1 MVFYKLFNMK
11 QLTYISILAAF
22 LGGLGLSSCQK
33 TYESVPL
40 GQQVTLDLAFD
51 PRDSLGKQA
60 MSYLLTTYAQS
71 FYTGHN
77 RVGGNYM
84 DAASDDAISSA
95 SGIPA
100 VQAIATGA
108 YSAASPN
115 ADDQWARDYAAIRNA
130 TVFVVYI
137 NRVPLLEKLPNGQP
151 ARAAYRSEA
160 RFLRAWLY
168 FDLLKRYGGIPLL
181 GDSIRQITDN
191 VQLPRNTFSD
201 CVNYIVSEC
210 DNIKDSL
217 RTAAMVNSTTYGRIT
232 QGAAMALKSEVLLYA
247 ASPLF
252 NGGNV
257 DASNPL
263 TGYTSYDANRWKLA
277 ADAAQDIINLS
288 AYSLMPSFNDAFTTQ
303 AAPVGTNTESICWM
317 QSGNGNSVELAN
329 APVGF
334 TSAGG
339 AGITS
344 PTQNLVDGYPT
355 DSGYAITDAAAH
367 YNPDDPYSH
376 RDPRL
381 SLTVF
386 HNGSL
391 WLNRSVQTYDGG
403 ADKPGGSVQQTKTSY
418 YMRKFMGSFESVTS
432 NPPSYFAVPHDF
444 IYYRYAGILLNY
456 AEAANEFSGPSA
468 DVYTV
473 LYALRKRAGI
483 LTGPDNT
490 YGVPQGMTQDDMRS
504 FIRNERR
511 VEMAFEEQRFWDIRR
526 WKIAAQ
532 VYNSAPL
539 GGLDIQLSS
548 GGQIF
553 YNPISVLTPVF
564 RDPQMYLYPIPY
576 SEVIKNGQM
585 KQNPLW

>member
-1 MVFYKLFNMK
+1 MKKLF
-11 QLTYISILAAF
+11 YILLLAGF
-22 LGGLGLSSCQK
+22 LGGLVLSACQK

-40 GQQVTLDLAFD
+40 GQQITLDLAFD
-51 PRDSLGKQA
+51 PLDSLGKQA
-60 MSYLLTTYAQS
+60 MVYLLTTYQQS
-71 FYTGHN
+71 FYNGHN
-77 RVGGNYM
+77 RVSGNYM
-84 DAASDDAISSA
+84 DAASDDAVSSA

-108 YSAASPN
+108 YSASLPN
-115 ADDQWARDYAAIRNA
+115 ADDRWVQDYAAIRNA
-130 TVFVVYI
+130 TVFIVYI
-137 NRVPLLEKLPNGQP
+137 NRVPMNELLPNGRP

-191 VQLPRNTFSD
+191 IQLPRNSFSD

-210 DNIKDSL
+210 DNIRDSL
-217 RTAAMVNSTTYGRIT
+217 RTAAMVNSNTYGRIT
-232 QGAAMALKSEVLLYA
+232 QGAAMALKSQVLLYA

-252 NGGNV
+252 NGGNI
-257 DASNPL
+257 DGSNPL
-263 TGYTSYDANRWKLA
+263 TGYASFDGNRWKLA
-277 ADAAQDIINLS
+277 ADAAKAVMDLG
-288 AYSLMPSFNDAFTTQ
+288 AYSLMPSFNDVFVTQ

-317 QSGNGNSVELAN
+317 QVGSPGNGVETNN

-339 AGITS
+339 NGATS
-344 PTQNLVDGYPT
+344 PTQNLVDAYTT
-355 DSGYAITDAAAH
+355 DSGYAITDANAH
-367 YNPDDPYSH
+367 YNANDPYSH

-381 SLTVF
+381 NLSVF

-391 WLNRSVQTYDGG
+391 WLNRAVQTYDGG
-403 ADKPGGSVQQTKTSY
+403 LDKPGGSVQQTKTSY
-418 YMRKFMGSFESVTS
+418 YMRKFMGAFESVS
-432 NPPSYFAVPHDF
+432 NNPPSYSGTYHDF
-444 IYYRYAGILLNY
+444 IYYRYAGMLLNY
-456 AEAANEFSGPSA
+456 AEATNEFSGPST
-468 DVYTV
+468 DVYNV

-490 YGVPQGMTQDDMRS
+490 YGVPQGITKDSMRTV
-504 FIRNERR
+504 IRNERR

-526 WKIAAQ
+526 WKIAVQ

-539 GGLDIQLSS
+539 KGMDIQLSS

-553 YNPISVLTPVF
+553 YNLVPVLTTIF

-576 SEVIKNGQM
+576 SEVIKNNQM

>member
-1 MVFYKLFNMK
+1 MKKLF
-11 QLTYISILAAF
+11 YILLQVTSLS
-22 LGGLGLSSCQK
+22 GLVLSACQK

-40 GQQVTLDLAFD
+40 GQQITLDLAFD

-60 MSYLLTTYAQS
+60 MVYLLTTYQQA
-71 FYTGHN
+71 FYSGHN
-77 RVGGNYM
+77 RLGGNYM
-84 DAASDDAISSA
+84 DAASDDAVASA
-95 SGIPA
+95 SGIPV

-130 TVFVVYI
+130 TVFIVYI
-137 NRVPLLEKLPNGQP
+137 NRVPMLEKLPNGQP
-151 ARAAYRSEA
+151 ARSAYRSEA

-191 VQLPRNTFSD
+191 VQLPRSSFSD

-217 RTAAMVNSTTYGRIT
+217 RTAAMVNSNTYGRIT
-232 QGAAMALKSEVLLYA
+232 QGAAMTLKSEVLLYA

-252 NGGNV
+252 NGGNI
-257 DASNPL
+257 DPSNPL
-263 TGYTSYDANRWKLA
+263 TGYTSFDGNRWKLA
-277 ADAAQDIINLS
+277 ADAAKAVIDLG
-288 AYSLMPSFNDAFTTQ
+288 AYSLMPSFNDVFVTQ
-303 AAPVGTNTESICWM
+303 AAPIGTNTETICWM
-317 QSGNGNSVELAN
+317 QSGNDNTVEKAN
-329 APVGF
+329 APAGF

-339 AGITS
+339 NGATS
-344 PTQNLVDGYPT
+344 PTQNLVDAFPT
-355 DSGYAITDAAAH
+355 DSGYAITDSNAH
-367 YNPDDPYSH
+367 YNANNPYAH

-381 SLTVF
+381 NLTVF

-391 WLNRSVQTYDGG
+391 WLNRAVQTYDGG
-403 ADKPGGSVQQTKTSY
+403 LDKPGGTVQQTKTSY
-418 YMRKFMGSFESVTS
+418 YMRKFMGAFESVS
-432 NPPSYFAVPHDF
+432 NNPPSYSAVYHDF

-456 AEAANEFSGPSA
+456 AEATNEFSGPSA
-468 DVYTV
+468 DVYNV

-483 LTGPDNT
+483 LTGPNST
-490 YGVPQGMTQDDMRS
+490 YGVLQGMTQDQMRTAV
-504 FIRNERR
+504 RNERR
-511 VEMAFEEQRFWDIRR
+511 IEMAFEEQRFWDIRR

-532 VYNSAPL
+532 VYNGAPL
-539 GGLDIQLSS
+539 QGMDIQLSS

-553 YNPISVLTPVF
+553 YNLIPVLTPVF

-576 SEVIKNGQM
+576 SEVIKNNQM
-585 KQNPLW
+585 KQNPSW

>member
-1 MVFYKLFNMK
+1 MAIYKSSNMK
-11 QLTYISILAAF
+11 QSRYIMILAAF

-51 PRDSLGKQA
+51 PLDSLGKQA
-60 MSYLLTTYAQS
+60 MSYLLTTYQQA
-71 FYTGHN
+71 FYSGHN

-151 ARAAYRSEA
+151 ARSAYRSEA

-168 FDLLKRYGGIPLL
+168 FDLLKRYGGIPLM

-201 CVNYIVSEC
+201 CVNYIISEC

-252 NGGNV
+252 NGGNI

-263 TGYTSYDANRWKLA
+263 TGYTGYDANRWKLA
-277 ADAAQDIINLS
+277 ADAALDLINLS
-288 AYSLMPSFNDAFTTQ
+288 AYSLMPSFNDVFITQ
-303 AAPVGTNTESICWM
+303 AAPVGANTESICWM
-317 QSGNGNSVELAN
+317 QDGNGNNVESAN

-339 AGITS
+339 NGVTS
-344 PTQNLVDGYPT
+344 PTQNLVDAFST

-391 WLNRSVQTYDGG
+391 WLNMSVQTYDGG
-403 ADKPGGSVQQTKTSY
+403 LDKPGGTVQQTKTSY
-418 YMRKFMGSFESVTS
+418 YMRKFMGPFESVSS
-432 NPPSYFAVPHDF
+432 NPPSYFPLTHNY

-468 DVYTV
+468 VIYNV

-490 YGVPQGMTQDDMRS
+490 YGIPQGLTQDDMRS

-532 VYNSAPL
+532 AYNSAPL
-539 GGLDIQLSS
+539 RGLDIQLSS

-576 SEVIKNGQM
+576 SEVIKNNQM